1 MGDGS
6 FIGGTL
12 RRASTSPRRRATVL
26 LAQVALL
33 FAVAAAGAPASARAY
48 SITPQCESPPGTEL
62 PDCSGWHTADV
73 RLTWDW
79 EPKPETE
86 NSGCDTRQLDT
97 DSTPAGFS
105 EGCLVKWDSVTLQ
118 ATVIIRVDKTP
129 PVITGAAPARP
140 PDYNGWWTHPVDLTF
155 AASDVSSGVAG
166 CDTVNYLGPD
176 GGSVHV
182 SGSCRDV
189 AGNSAIAT
197 QLLNYDATPPTVGGL
212 AILRDGA
219 SALLGWQTSPDVVR
233 NEVVRS
239 LATDGAASTKVYS
252 GSASAFS
259 DLMLSRDV
267 TYRYTVTAFDAAGNA
282 ASTTAVSEPAGG
294 FQQLASSSLRPLD
307 GTRLSRPPLLRW
319 KHVRRARYYNVQLF
333 RHGRKIL
340 SAWPSRN
347 ELELRRSWRY
357 GGERR
362 HLTRGWFRW
371 YVWPGRG
378 SRAERDYGKLIGSS
392 RFFFRG

>member
-6 FIGGTL
+6 FIGGSL
-12 RRASTSPRRRATVL
+12 RRAPTSPYCGAIGLFVL
-26 LAQVALL
+26 ALL
-33 FAVAAAGAPASARAY
+33 FGAAAAGGADAAHAY
-48 SITPQCESPPGTEL
+48 SITPRCESPPGTEL

-73 RLTWDW
+73 RVTWDW

-86 NSGCDTRQLDT
+86 TSGCDTTTLDT

-129 PVITGAAPARP
+129 PIITGAVPARP
-140 PDYNGWWTHPVDLTF
+140 PDHSGWWTHPVDFTF
-155 AASDVSSGVAG
+155 VASDISSGVAG
-166 CDTVNYLGPD
+166 CDTVNYPGPD
-176 GGSVHV
+176 GAGVHV

-197 QLLNYDATPPTVGGL
+197 QPLNYDATAPTVGGL

-219 SALLGWQTSPDVVR
+219 SALLVWQTSPDVVR

-239 LATDGAASTKVYS
+239 LATDGAASTQVYS
-252 GSASAFS
+252 GSTPAFS

-267 TYRYTVTAFDAAGNA
+267 IYRYTVTAFDEAGNS
-282 ASTTAVSEPAGG
+282 ASTTAISNPAGV
-294 FQQLASSSLRPLD
+294 QQLASSTLRPAD
-307 GTRLSRPPLLRW
+307 GARLSRPPLLRW
-319 KHVRRARYYNVQLF
+319 KRARRASYYNVQLF
-333 RHGRKIL
+333 RGGRKIL
-340 SAWPSRN
+340 SAWPKRN
-347 ELELRRSWRY
+347 YLALRRSWRY

-362 HLTRGWFRW
+362 RLTRGWYRW

-378 SRAERDYGKLIGSS
+378 SRAERNYGKLIGSS
-392 RFFFRG
+392 RFFFRA